1 MRKTARGTPADLR
14 CQEAVNIL
22 NRMKTFKMA
31 MVLAL
36 IAGPLGVGLATAAYA
51 QGGMGVVSGTVLD
64 MTAKPYPDVS
74 LAVKNIET
82 GQTFNVKTD
91 AKSHYSIAGMA
102 GGTYSIDLS
111 VKDKDTGKDKVIY
124 QTGFKLTGGTSP
136 IFDMNLKEIMEK
148 EKGANAE
155 AEAKRLEG
163 EKAFQGLKAHY
174 DAGLQA
180 IDAMKA
186 AQAELAKIPKDQ
198 KDQLAPVQAK
208 ITDAGSTAVTE
219 LTAAQQ
225 LMKQDDP
232 NRAIVLS
239 RLGEAY
245 ESMNKWQEAADTYQQ
260 SIAMKPDVA
269 ANYNNLGNDTAKLGK
284 VDEARAA
291 YQKYVDLHPAD
302 AALAWRNFGIVLYQ
316 ANRMKEAIE
325 PLQKAL
331 ALDPKSAQAWYL
343 LGVALVNT
351 MEFKTEGDKITP
363 VMQPGTLEAY
373 QKAIDLDPNGPVGAQ
388 AKQGLE
394 QLQAMGLGIT
404 TKIGKAPTP
413 TKGKK

>member
-1 MRKTARGTPADLR
+1 MG
-14 CQEAVNIL
+14 
-22 NRMKTFKMA
+22 
-31 MVLAL
+31 LAL
-36 IAGPLGVGLATAAYA
+36 IAGTLMAGLSTIAYA
-51 QGGMGVVSGTVLD
+51 QGGFGVVSGTVLD
-64 MTAKPYPDVS
+64 QMGKPYPGVEII
-74 LAVKNIET
+74 AKNIES
-82 GQTFNVKTD
+82 GQTFDVKTD
-91 AKSHYSIAGMA
+91 GKGHYSIAGMA
-102 GGTYSIDLS
+102 GGTYSIDL
-111 VKDKDTGKDKVIY
+111 KDKDKVIY

-136 IFDMNLKEIMEK
+136 VFDVNLKDIMEK

-155 AEAKRLEG
+155 AEAKRAEA
-163 EKAFQGLKAHY
+163 EKQFQALKTHY

-186 AQAELAKIPKDQ
+186 AQLEMSKIPKDQ
-198 KDQLAPVQAK
+198 KDQVAAAQQK
-208 ITDAGSTAVTE
+208 ISDAGSTAVTE
-219 LTAAQQ
+219 LNAAQQ
-225 LMKQDDP
+225 LMKPDDP

-269 ANYNNLGNDTAKLGK
+269 ANYNNLGNDMAKLGK

-291 YQKYVDLHPAD
+291 YQKYVDLNPTD

-363 VMQPGTLEAY
+363 VMQPGTVEAY
-373 QKAIDLDPNGPVGAQ
+373 QKAIDLDPNGPIGAQ

-394 QLQAMGLGIT
+394 QLQAMGVGIT

-413 TKGKK
+413 APKGKK

>member
-1 MRKTARGTPADLR
+1 M
-14 CQEAVNIL
+14 AVV
-22 NRMKTFKMA
+22 F
-31 MVLAL
+31 AL
-36 IAGPLGVGLATAAYA
+36 IAGPLAAGLVTAAYA
-51 QGGMGVVSGTVLD
+51 QGAFGVVSGTVSD
-64 MTAKPYPDVS
+64 TMGKPYPDVS
-74 LAVKNIET
+74 IVVKNIET

-91 AKSHYSIAGMA
+91 ARGHYSIAGMA

-111 VKDKDTGKDKVIY
+111 VKDKIIY

-136 IFDMNLKEIMEK
+136 VFDMNLKEISEK
-148 EKGANAE
+148 DKAANAE
-155 AEAKRLEG
+155 AEAKRAEA

-186 AQAELAKIPKDQ
+186 AQAELAKVPKDQ
-198 KDQLAPVQAK
+198 KDQQAAAQQK
-208 ITDAGSTAVTE
+208 INDAGSTAVTE

-225 LMKQDDP
+225 AMKQDDP

-245 ESMNKWQEAADTYQQ
+245 ESMSKWQEAADTYQQ

-269 ANYNNLGNDTAKLGK
+269 ANYNNLGNDMAKLGK

-291 YQKYVDLHPAD
+291 YQKYVDLNPTD

-325 PLQKAL
+325 PLQKATT
-331 ALDPKSAQAWYL
+331 LDPKNAQAWYL

-363 VMQPGTLEAY
+363 VMQPGTVEAY

-394 QLQAMGLGIT
+394 QLQAMGVGIT
-404 TKIGKAPTP
+404 TRIGKAPTP
-413 TKGKK
+413 APTKGKK

>member
-1 MRKTARGTPADLR
+1 MK
-14 CQEAVNIL
+14 
-22 NRMKTFKMA
+22 RMKTFWMVA
-31 MVLAL
+31 VLAL
-36 IAGPLGVGLATAAYA
+36 IAGPLAAGLMTAAYA
-51 QGGMGVVSGTVLD
+51 QGGFGVVSGTVLD
-64 MTAKPYPDVS
+64 PTGKPYPGVE
-74 LAVKNIET
+74 LIVKNIES
-82 GQTFNVKTD
+82 GQTFDVKTD
-91 AKSHYSIAGMA
+91 GKGHYSIAGMA
-102 GGTYSIDLS
+102 GGTYSIDL
-111 VKDKDTGKDKVIY
+111 KDKDKVIY

-136 IFDMNLKEIMEK
+136 VFDMNLKEIFEK

-155 AEAKRLEG
+155 AEAKRAEA
-163 EKAFQGLKAHY
+163 EKAFQALKAHY

-198 KDQLAPVQAK
+198 KDQVAAAQQK
-208 ITDAGSTAVTE
+208 INDAGGTAVTE

-225 LMKQDDP
+225 AMKPDDP

-245 ESMNKWQEAADTYQQ
+245 ESMSKWQEAADTYQQ

-269 ANYNNLGNDTAKLGK
+269 ANYNNLGNDMAKLGK

-291 YQKYVDLHPAD
+291 YQKYVDLNPTD

-351 MEFKTEGDKITP
+351 MEFKTEGEKITP

-373 QKAIDLDPNGPVGAQ
+373 QKAIDLDPNGPIGAQ

-413 TKGKK
+413 APKGKKTN

>member
-1 MRKTARGTPADLR
+1 
-14 CQEAVNIL
+14 
-22 NRMKTFKMA
+22 

-36 IAGPLGVGLATAAYA
+36 IAGPLAAGLTTAAYA
-51 QGGMGVVSGTVLD
+51 QGGFGVVSGTVLD
-64 MTAKPYPDVS
+64 PMAKPYAGVD
-74 LAVKNIET
+74 LIVKNIET

-91 AKSHYSIAGMA
+91 SKGHYSIAGMA
-102 GGTYSIDLS
+102 GGTYSIDL
-111 VKDKDTGKDKVIY
+111 KDKDKIIY

-136 IFDMNLKEIMEK
+136 VFDMNLKEIFEK

-155 AEAKRLEG
+155 AEAKRVEA

-198 KDQLAPVQAK
+198 KDQQAPVLQK
-208 ITDAGSTAVTE
+208 INDAGSTAVTE

-225 LMKQDDP
+225 LMKPDDP

-245 ESMNKWQEAADTYQQ
+245 ESMSKWQEAADTYQQ

-269 ANYNNLGNDTAKLGK
+269 ANYNNLGNDMAKLGK

-291 YQKYVDLHPAD
+291 YQKYVDLNPTD

-373 QKAIDLDPNGPVGAQ
+373 QKAIDLDPNGPIGAQ